1 MVHRI
6 LNKDLPV
13 KIGVQIVH
21 MSQQFRGLVP
31 TITFVAIRT
40 MNPVDLGATLRIQER
55 KGDNFEK
62 FFLKILFSNYF
73 GIILYNE

>member
-55 KGDNFEK
+55 KGDNFEI
-62 FFLKILFSNYF
+62 FCEILFFNYF
-73 GIILYNE
+73 I